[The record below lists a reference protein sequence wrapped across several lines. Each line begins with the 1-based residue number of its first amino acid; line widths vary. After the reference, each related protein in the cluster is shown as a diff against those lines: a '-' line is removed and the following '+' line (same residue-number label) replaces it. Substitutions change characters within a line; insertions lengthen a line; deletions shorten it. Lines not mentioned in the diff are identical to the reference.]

1 MNDEKNYIQQMSNFA
16 IDGGLWGRYYIGY
29 QNIYNVHFMYGIKV
43 RSNNDESERW
53 KWKYYL
59 K

>member
-43 RSNNDESERW
+43 RSNNDESER
-53 KWKYYL
+53 
-59 K
+59 